1 MLHSPSA
8 GKQLSLKAADSGI
21 GVACEYEVKL
31 TAACKSCFSQA
42 LRNRGISRTMIG
54 KQITN
59 GRSEWIGL

>member
-31 TAACKSCFSQA
+31 TAACKSCFYPGVEESGHLTDNDWKA
-42 LRNRGISRTMIG
+42 DHERT
-54 KQITN
+54 
-59 GRSEWIGL
+59 L